1 MISELG
7 EEKEKENEKEEKE
20 EEKRKNKNK
29 QQQNE
34 RKKFLQSCLVAIPE
48 YSQIY
53 RLSLFAG

>member
-1 MISELG
+1 MISKLG
-7 EEKEKENEKEEKE
+7 EEEKENEKEEKE

-29 QQQNE
+29 QQNE